1 MDIRETVRAFIID
14 NFLFGDAGELENETS
29 FLDSGVIDSTG
40 MLELITYLEEH
51 FNIRIEDE
59 EMLPENMDSLN
70 SVAAFL
76 ERKKGLQG

>member
-70 SVAAFL
+70 NVAAFL
-76 ERKKGLQG
+76 ERKKGSQG

>member
-70 SVAAFL
+70 NVAAFL
-76 ERKKGLQG
+76 ERKEGLQG

>member
-29 FLDSGVIDSTG
+29 FLDNGVIDSTG
-40 MLELITYLEEH
+40 MLELITYLEEY

-70 SVAAFL
+70 NVTAFL

>member
-70 SVAAFL
+70 NVAAFL